1 MKYQVMYNNGTRIRV
16 GSGQAAF
23 TKKEGYGISSLLL
36 ENNFIKKVFTSH
48 RNGSILIY
56 YDDVKNRDKVFAALD
71 KITEDDLVEVEPDMY
86 MSSNELTNNF
96 WVSLSG
102 MLVRRVLGKIVLPIP
117 IRNLLTVYR
126 ATKYIWH
133 ALDSLTSFRVDVAL
147 LDGAAVTGSLLKRD
161 FDPASSMMFLLS
173 ISDLL
178 EDYTLQKTKN
188 TLKESLTL
196 NIDTVWV
203 VNEDG
208 EEIQRRISQINKDDK
223 IKVHM
228 GDVIPVDGK
237 VVDGEGMVN
246 EATMTGEPLAVHK
259 MPGKTVHAG
268 TVVEEGNLIV
278 QVYSFD
284 KETRLNKIINLIEN
298 SEELKADAQSKAEEL
313 ADSIVPYSFLT
324 TFLTYLITRDTTKAL
339 SVLMVDFSCALKLT
353 TPLSVISAMKEAS
366 DNRMMV
372 KGGKFLEKY
381 ATADTIVFDKTGTLT
396 NATPKVVDVIS
407 LGDYSRR

>member
-1 MKYQVMYNNGTRIRV
+1 M
-16 GSGQAAF
+16 
-23 TKKEGYGISSLLL
+23 
-36 ENNFIKKVFTSH
+36 
-48 RNGSILIY
+48 
-56 YDDVKNRDKVFAALD
+56 
-71 KITEDDLVEVEPDMY
+71 
-86 MSSNELTNNF
+86 
-96 WVSLSG
+96 
-102 MLVRRVLGKIVLPIP
+102 
-117 IRNLLTVYR
+117 
-126 ATKYIWH
+126 
-133 ALDSLTSFRVDVAL
+133 DVAL

-208 EEIQRRISQINKDDK
+208 EEIQQPISQINKDDK

-284 KETRLNKIINLIEN
+284 KETRLK
-298 SEELKADAQSKAEEL
+298 
-313 ADSIVPYSFLT
+313 
-324 TFLTYLITRDTTKAL
+324 
-339 SVLMVDFSCALKLT
+339 
-353 TPLSVISAMKEAS
+353 
-366 DNRMMV
+366 
-372 KGGKFLEKY
+372 
-381 ATADTIVFDKTGTLT
+381 
-396 NATPKVVDVIS
+396 
-407 LGDYSRR
+407 

>member
-16 GSGQAAF
+16 RSGQAAF

-208 EEIQRRISQINKDDK
+208 EEIQQPISQINKDDK

-313 ADSIVPYSFLT
+313 ADSIVPYRFPYNIP
-324 TFLTYLITRDTTKAL
+324 YL
-339 SVLMVDFSCALKLT
+339 
-353 TPLSVISAMKEAS
+353 S
-366 DNRMMV
+366 DN
-372 KGGKFLEKY
+372 KGYYKS
-381 ATADTIVFDKTGTLT
+381 IVCFNG
-396 NATPKVVDVIS
+396 
-407 LGDYSRR
+407 

>member
-1 MKYQVMYNNGTRIRV
+1 M
-16 GSGQAAF
+16 
-23 TKKEGYGISSLLL
+23 
-36 ENNFIKKVFTSH
+36 
-48 RNGSILIY
+48 
-56 YDDVKNRDKVFAALD
+56 
-71 KITEDDLVEVEPDMY
+71 
-86 MSSNELTNNF
+86 
-96 WVSLSG
+96 
-102 MLVRRVLGKIVLPIP
+102 
-117 IRNLLTVYR
+117 TVYR
-126 ATKYIWH
+126 AAKYIWH

-203 VNEDG
+203 VN
-208 EEIQRRISQINKDDK
+208 
-223 IKVHM
+223 
-228 GDVIPVDGK
+228 
-237 VVDGEGMVN
+237 DGEGMVN

-324 TFLTYLITRDTTKAL
+324 TFLTYLITRDST
-339 SVLMVDFSCALKLT
+339 VCF
-353 TPLSVISAMKEAS
+353 
-366 DNRMMV
+366 N
-372 KGGKFLEKY
+372 G
-381 ATADTIVFDKTGTLT
+381 
-396 NATPKVVDVIS
+396 
-407 LGDYSRR
+407 